1 MRVKWSPGGGC
12 EAGVSGSRCLPL
24 SGYCRK
30 AGRRMNR
37 GEEWRPVSG
46 NCRGWTV
53 EVEPGGTHRLV
64 IPMVR

>member
-1 MRVKWSPGGGC
+1 
-12 EAGVSGSRCLPL
+12 
-24 SGYCRK
+24 
-30 AGRRMNR
+30 MNR

-53 EVEPGGTHRLV
+53 EVEAGGTHRLV